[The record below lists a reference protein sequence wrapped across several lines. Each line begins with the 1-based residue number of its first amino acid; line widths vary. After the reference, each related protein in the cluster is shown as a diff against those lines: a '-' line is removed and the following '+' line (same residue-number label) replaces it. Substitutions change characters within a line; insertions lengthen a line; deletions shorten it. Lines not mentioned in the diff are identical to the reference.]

1 MKRLILLL
9 FLCLLTGFSGQFATT
24 EDGKKVLLKD
34 DGTWEYVVKEEPIKK
49 DKYNFR
55 KTTWGMTKEQV
66 KKTEK
71 GKVEIEKDNS
81 LIYSGKVGGL
91 ECGIGYV
98 FAEGKLVRT
107 RYLIIEKHTNKND
120 YITDYKSLKEIL
132 TKKYGKPIEDK
143 QYWKKDLYK
152 NDYQDW
158 GFAISLGHL
167 TYFATWRTN
176 KTDIVLGL
184 YGDNY
189 KINLGVEYESIQ
201 LKVLEEKAREKKA
214 LDEF

>member
-1 MKRLILLL
+1 M
-9 FLCLLTGFSGQFATT
+9 
-24 EDGKKVLLKD
+24 
-34 DGTWEYVVKEEPIKK
+34 
-49 DKYNFR
+49 
-55 KTTWGMTKEQV
+55 
-66 KKTEK
+66 
-71 GKVEIEKDNS
+71 
-81 LIYSGKVGGL
+81 
-91 ECGIGYV
+91 
-98 FAEGKLVRT
+98 
-107 RYLIIEKHTNKND
+107 
-120 YITDYKSLKEIL
+120 KEIL

-167 TYFATWRTN
+167 SYFATWQTN
-176 KTDIVLGL
+176 TTDIFLGL

-201 LKVLEEKAREKKA
+201 LKVLEEKAKEKKA